1 MKRLFCL
8 LLVVVLAFGAAPLG
22 ASAASAANGSV
33 ALQLNNDG
41 AAELI
46 DADGAVRAVS
56 DPASSDAGSFKFEAA
71 PDQTLYLCLGV
82 SDGGDMSM
90 LWNDS
95 VGDLTGVASPGE
107 LADQELFKLKVSR
120 DGDGARLVRVS
131 QYNERA
137 IGGSA
142 GSAWLKIDIAASDSI
157 DEQ

>member
-56 DPASSDAGSFKFEAA
+56 DPVHA
-71 PDQTLYLCLGV
+71 PIGTII
-82 SDGGDMSM
+82 
-90 LWNDS
+90 
-95 VGDLTGVASPGE
+95 
-107 LADQELFKLKVSR
+107 F
-120 DGDGARLVRVS
+120 AR
-131 QYNERA
+131 
-137 IGGSA
+137 
-142 GSAWLKIDIAASDSI
+142 
-157 DEQ
+157 